1 MKVRSGVKGI
11 VISKNKLL
19 TIKKYDE
26 QFGAD
31 YTLPGGGQEHGE
43 NLIDAL
49 KREFLEEVGCHIKVK
64 QFAFVREYI
73 GKNHHGNSM
82 VDPKTHVV
90 DHIFLCDILD
100 EQKEGHGTAPDEDH
114 LAIEWSPIS
123 NLEDYRFFPVALI
136 PYIRKIAEGHIVASI
151 YTGDIN

>member
-11 VISKNKLL
+11 VIRNNKLL
-19 TIKKYDE
+19 TIKKYD
-26 QFGAD
+26 QLFGTD

-49 KREFLEEVGCHIKVK
+49 KREFLEEVGCHIEV
-64 QFAFVREYI
+64 QNV
-73 GKNHHGNSM
+73 
-82 VDPKTHVV
+82 
-90 DHIFLCDILD
+90 
-100 EQKEGHGTAPDEDH
+100 GHGIAPDEDH
-114 LAIEWSPIS
+114 LGIEWITIS

-136 PYIRKIAEGHIVASI
+136 PYINKIAEGHIVESI